1 MYPTHLV
8 SFHSSYIGLQ
18 RVPVIWEWG
27 RAIIVIPSCPLCI
40 QLFCLLHLHRCRRT
54 ISMETGFQNIQ
65 LCSTILNV
73 TFPPEVIG
81 PLFFFPL
88 LYMIFQLVEGLLF
101 ITVFRCYEKIKPPK
115 GEYQPPSSLLPYWN
129 RVFQHISSSNF

>member
-1 MYPTHLV
+1 MCLLMHACNTAFINSLYLFITITLGVESHLPMLDAVGLKHQKGKGQAQELPTVLLSTAFPPTH
-8 SFHSSYIGLQ
+8 S
-18 RVPVIWEWG
+18 
-27 RAIIVIPSCPLCI
+27 
-40 QLFCLLHLHRCRRT
+40 CRRT

-88 LYMIFQLVEGLLF
+88 LYMIFQLAEGLL
-101 ITVFRCYEKIKPPK
+101 IIIIFRCYEKIKPPK
-115 GEYQPPSSLLPYWN
+115 GEY
-129 RVFQHISSSNF
+129 